1 MQLGRQEEKT
11 MESFNDYLEITA
23 FTRELDKLRSEYND
37 KMRSL
42 TPFSIFEALSD
53 QCNFFA
59 TKSELAASDRR
70 LDEYKQTVD
79 DSMAS
84 KQLVHELEA
93 SLHKWSYA

>member
-1 MQLGRQEEKT
+1 
-11 MESFNDYLEITA
+11 MESFSDYLEITA
-23 FTRELDKLRSEYND
+23 FTRELDKLRSEFND
-37 KMRSL
+37 KMRNL

-84 KQLVHELEA
+84 KQLV
-93 SLHKWSYA
+93 